1 MLSMRC
7 LTWDA
12 WLWGLLC
19 LCLRLSSQVC
29 AVADL
34 SCLCGRCTLDR
45 ALWEGGDASVSSS
58 VVVAVMSES
67 ERTEY
72 EEKRLKMMRAMGES
86 IAQGEEGESSD
97 AADRR

>member
-1 MLSMRC
+1 ML
-7 LTWDA
+7 T
-12 WLWGLLC
+12 
-19 LCLRLSSQVC
+19 
-29 AVADL
+29 
-34 SCLCGRCTLDR
+34 SCLVAAAPLDR
-45 ALWEGGDASVSSS
+45 ALWEGGDASTSTS

-72 EEKRLKMMRAMGES
+72 EDKRLKMMRAMGES